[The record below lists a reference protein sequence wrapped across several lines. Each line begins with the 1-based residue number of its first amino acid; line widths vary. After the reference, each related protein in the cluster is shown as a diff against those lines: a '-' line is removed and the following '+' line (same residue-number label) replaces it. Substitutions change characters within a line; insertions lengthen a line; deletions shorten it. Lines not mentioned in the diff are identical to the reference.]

1 MQSDI
6 LIFGGVIVGILV
18 GFLMAY
24 FMQGAKISA
33 IASALDER
41 TSERDKS
48 LAEGAELSKQ
58 LSTSL
63 QEVARLEL
71 KAELAESLNKE
82 CNALREEISKAQSEV
97 ATLRNENSNLLR
109 REQEHDEQR
118 REDFAKQLELIKEKL
133 QRETYELLENKTKS
147 LNQANSESIDALLK
161 PYHESLKHMKEAIDS
176 TRENST
182 KNTASLS
189 EKIEQML
196 RSSAQLSQEA
206 DRLAHALSN
215 KTKVQGDW
223 GEAILD
229 RLLESSG
236 LQLGKE
242 YYMQKTIRD
251 EHGETVKNSETNK
264 VMKPDVV
271 IYYPDNSAM
280 YIDSKVSLTAF
291 IEYCNAESE
300 AEKEAAIKRHV
311 DSVTKHVK
319 ELSTKKYSQYK
330 HEGRTPLPYTIMFIP
345 NDSAMQLAMLN
356 DRCLWSWAFEQGVFI
371 TSEQNLLLVLRLI
384 RNAWVQQAQIE
395 NQEEV
400 YSHAKNMLER
410 IADFPAFVDSIG
422 ENLNEAT
429 KNYNKSVD
437 KLYKGS
443 QSIMTSARLLN
454 KLSIKIDNK
463 RQRQLEKHLGK
474 EEEISL

>member
-33 IASALDER
+33 IASTLNER

-48 LAEGAELSKQ
+48 QAQEAELTKQ

-63 QEVARLEL
+63 QEVARLEQ
-71 KAELAESLNKE
+71 KAELAENLSKE
-82 CNALREEISKAQSEV
+82 CNALREQISNTQNEV
-97 ATLRNENSNLLR
+97 ATLRNENLNLQR
-109 REQEHDEQR
+109 REKENNDQR

-133 QRETYELLENKTKS
+133 QKETYELLENKTKS
-147 LNQANSESIDALLK
+147 LNQANSDSIDALLK
-161 PYHESLKHMKEAIDS
+161 PYQESLKQMKEAIDS

-182 KNTASLS
+182 RNTASLS

-206 DRLAHALSN
+206 DRLAHALTN

-242 YYMQKTIRD
+242 YYIQKTIRD
-251 EHGETVKNSETNK
+251 EHGEAVKNSETEK
-264 VMKPDVV
+264 KMKPDVV
-271 IYYPDNSAM
+271 VYYPDNSAM
-280 YIDSKVSLTAF
+280 YIDSKVSLKAF
-291 IEYCNAESE
+291 VEYCNAESE
-300 AEKEAAIKRHV
+300 EEREAAIKRHI
-311 DSVTKHVK
+311 DSVAKHVK
-319 ELSTKKYSQYK
+319 ELATKKYAQYK

-345 NDSAMQLAMLN
+345 NDSAMQLALLN
-356 DRCLWSWAFEQGVFI
+356 DRSLWSSAFEQGVFI

-384 RNAWVQQAQIE
+384 RNAWVQQAQIDS
-395 NQEEV
+395 QEEV
-400 YSHAKNMLER
+400 YNHARNLLER
-410 IADFPAFVDSIG
+410 IADFSALVDSIG
-422 ENLNEAT
+422 VNLQEAT
-429 KNYNKSVD
+429 KHYNQSVE
-437 KLYKGS
+437 KLYTGK
-443 QSIMTSARLLN
+443 QSIMTSARLLDR
-454 KLSIKIDNK
+454 LGLKIDSK
-463 RQRQLEKHLGK
+463 KQRQLDKHLGK
-474 EEEISL
+474 EEE